1 MKIKTGKILG
11 TFAIISVIIGIVQ
24 IILGQTEYNSIVVGL
39 ANSYLYFTVG
49 FIMLG
54 ISKIID
60 LLHDIRN
67 KIDK

>member
-1 MKIKTGKILG
+1 MKTKIGKVIV
-11 TFAIISVIIGIVQ
+11 TFAIISAIIGTVQ
-24 IILGQTEYNSIVVGL
+24 IVLGQTEYNSIIVGL
-39 ANSYLYFTVG
+39 ANAYLYFAVG

-54 ISKIID
+54 ISKMID